1 MTQLGVVRS
10 FSVSLSVPA
19 GLKQASVREF
29 SVSPEGD
36 SLLLSGNDGYLHVL
50 KLKVCA
56 AVPSWANGLRR
67 SASLSL
73 CYHVYS
79 IAVDVYVDTMSSF

>member
-1 MTQLGVVRS
+1 MFL
-10 FSVSLSVPA
+10 FLSVPA

-29 SVSPEGD
+29 AVSPEGD

-56 AVPSWANGLRR
+56 GWRRLGLG
-67 SASLSL
+67 
-73 CYHVYS
+73 
-79 IAVDVYVDTMSSF
+79 

>member
-1 MTQLGVVRS
+1 MCIYLFLSVCLS
-10 FSVSLSVPA
+10 LSHSVSA

-56 AVPSWANGLRR
+56 ASHG
-67 SASLSL
+67 STS
-73 CYHVYS
+73 
-79 IAVDVYVDTMSSF
+79 